1 MTDEEIIEMAKRAG
15 LHVATEHRV
24 QARHGSTQM
33 TEREIQMDILRVCKV
48 AGHDGDF
55 NVVGF
60 YALCD
65 RLKQLGAEEERKACK
80 AKIVAFAKLV
90 AAKEREACAKL
101 FEDRDNGIGYYEP
114 HEPAE
119 IIRARGQA

>member
-1 MTDEEIIEMAKRAG
+1 
-15 LHVATEHRV
+15 
-24 QARHGSTQM
+24 M

-65 RLKQLGAEEERKACK
+65 RLKQLGAEEEREEFAVH
-80 AKIVAFAKLV
+80 AVDIARRAVAE
-90 AAKEREACAKL
+90 EREACAKL
-101 FEDRDNGIGYYEP
+101 CESHWQTEGAASWC
-114 HEPAE
+114 AE
-119 IIRARGQA
+119 AIRARGK

>member
-1 MTDEEIIEMAKRAG
+1 
-15 LHVATEHRV
+15 
-24 QARHGSTQM
+24 M

-65 RLKQLGAEEERKACK
+65 RLKQFGAEEERKACK
-80 AKIVAFAKLV
+80 AKIVAFAKMV
-90 AAKEREACAKL
+90 AQHERSECAKFL
-101 FEDRDNGIGYYEP
+101 MQGVDLAGLAQDPMLTKYT
-114 HEPAE
+114 AE
-119 IIRARGQA
+119 LLSGCAEYILARGQA

>member
-1 MTDEEIIEMAKRAG
+1 
-15 LHVATEHRV
+15 
-24 QARHGSTQM
+24 M

-101 FEDRDNGIGYYEP
+101 CESESSNV
-114 HEPAE
+114 AE
-119 IIRARGQA
+119 HMFGKECAAAIRARGQA

>member
-1 MTDEEIIEMAKRAG
+1 
-15 LHVATEHRV
+15 
-24 QARHGSTQM
+24 M

-60 YALCD
+60 YALCY
-65 RLKQLGAEEERKACK
+65 RLKQLGAEEELKACK

-90 AAKEREACAKL
+90 AAKEREACAKEADKRL
-101 FEDRDNGIGYYEP
+101 YDYTMLTSNPPQNGAAWSI
-114 HEPAE
+114 ANA
-119 IIRARGQA
+119 IRARGEA

>member
-1 MTDEEIIEMAKRAG
+1 
-15 LHVATEHRV
+15 
-24 QARHGSTQM
+24 M

-48 AGHDGDF
+48 AGNDGDF

-60 YALCD
+60 IALCD

-90 AAKEREACAKL
+90 AAKEREECAKL
-101 FEDRDNGIGYYEP
+101 CESHWQTEGAASWC
-114 HEPAE
+114 AE
-119 IIRARGQA
+119 AIRARGK

>member
-60 YALCD
+60 IALCD
-65 RLKQLGAEEERKACK
+65 RLKQLGAEEERKE
-80 AKIVAFAKLV
+80 FAV
-90 AAKEREACAKL
+90 HAVDIARRAIAEEREACAKL
-101 FEDRDNGIGYYEP
+101 FEDRNNGIGYYEP

>member
-1 MTDEEIIEMAKRAG
+1 
-15 LHVATEHRV
+15 
-24 QARHGSTQM
+24 M

-65 RLKQLGAEEERKACK
+65 RLKQLGAEEEREEFAVH
-80 AKIVAFAKLV
+80 AVDIARRAVAE
-90 AAKEREACAKL
+90 EREACAKL
-101 FEDRDNGIGYYEP
+101 
-114 HEPAE
+114 AE
-119 IIRARGQA
+119 NYMKETDSMQARGCLASVAYDIRARGK

>member
-1 MTDEEIIEMAKRAG
+1 
-15 LHVATEHRV
+15 
-24 QARHGSTQM
+24 M

-90 AAKEREACAKL
+90 VAKEREACAKL
-101 FEDRDNGIGYYEP
+101 CEAQDHYERDDPRSAYSMKLVC
-114 HEPAE
+114 ADA
-119 IIRARGQA
+119 IRARGEA

>member
-1 MTDEEIIEMAKRAG
+1 MTEEQIIEMAIQAG

-60 YALCD
+60 IALCD

-80 AKIVAFAKLV
+80 ALYEHEDVLAPVGNSAWG
-90 AAKEREACAKL
+90 EAYQDGWIAGAQAY
-101 FEDRDNGIGYYEP
+101 RDAIQ
-114 HEPAE
+114 
-119 IIRARGQA
+119 ARGEA